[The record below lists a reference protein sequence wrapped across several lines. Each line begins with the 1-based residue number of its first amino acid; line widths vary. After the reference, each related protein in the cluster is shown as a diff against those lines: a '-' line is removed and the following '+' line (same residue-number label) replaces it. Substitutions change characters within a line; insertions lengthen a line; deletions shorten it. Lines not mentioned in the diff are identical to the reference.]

1 MDSLKFTEIEL
12 ETIANAMDDYMCYA
26 DDEFASSEDLIGG
39 QSVEDRV
46 TSINNKIDS
55 YFTLKNQITN
65 TLLIVNKESDGESIN
80 NTLKVLLDV
89 VSYDQLKEIKNI
101 IENDYLIDV
110 N

>member
-1 MDSLKFTEIEL
+1 MDLSKFTEIEL
-12 ETIANAMDDYMCYA
+12 ETISLSMDDYINY
-26 DDEFASSEDLIGG
+26 DDESLSNDELIGG
-39 QSVEDRV
+39 QSVSDRV
-46 TSINNKIDS
+46 TSIQNKIDS

-65 TLLIVNKESDGESIN
+65 TLLIVNKESEGESIN

-89 VSYDQLKEIKNI
+89 VTYDQLKEIKNI

>member
-1 MDSLKFTEIEL
+1 MNLSNFTENEL
-12 ETIANAMDDYMCYA
+12 ETISASMEDYINY
-26 DDEFASSEDLIGG
+26 DDESLSNDELIGG

-46 TSINNKIDS
+46 TSIQNKIDS
-55 YFTLKNQITN
+55 YFILKNQIRD
-65 TLLIVNKESDGESIN
+65 TLLIVNKESEGESIT

-89 VSYDQLKEIKNI
+89 VTYDQLKEIKNI

>member
-1 MDSLKFTEIEL
+1 MDLSKFTEIEL
-12 ETIANAMDDYMCYA
+12 ETISASMDDYINY
-26 DDEFASSEDLIGG
+26 DDESLSNDELIGG
-39 QSVEDRV
+39 QSVSDRV
-46 TSINNKIDS
+46 TSIQNKIDS

-89 VSYDQLKEIKNI
+89 VTYDQLKEIKNI

>member
-1 MDSLKFTEIEL
+1 MDLSKFTEIEL
-12 ETIANAMDDYMCYA
+12 ETISASMDDYINY
-26 DDEFASSEDLIGG
+26 DDESLSNDELIGG

-46 TSINNKIDS
+46 TSIQNKIDS
-55 YFTLKNQITN
+55 YFILKNQIRD
-65 TLLIVNKESDGESIN
+65 TLLIVNKESEGESIT

-89 VSYDQLKEIKNI
+89 VTYDQLKEIKNI

>member
-1 MDSLKFTEIEL
+1 MNLSKFTEFEL
-12 ETIANAMDDYMCYA
+12 ETITNAMEDYINY
-26 DDEFASSEDLIGG
+26 DDESLSNDELIGG
-39 QSVEDRV
+39 LSVEDRV

-89 VSYDQLKEIKNI
+89 VTLEQLKEIKNI
-101 IENDYLIDV
+101 IENDYLIE
-110 N
+110 NF

>member
-1 MDSLKFTEIEL
+1 MLIDFTEFEL
-12 ETIANAMDDYMCYA
+12 ETIAAAMDDYINY
-26 DDEFASSEDLIGG
+26 DDENLSNDELIGG

-46 TSINNKIDS
+46 TSIQNKIDS
-55 YFTLKNQITN
+55 YFTLKNEITN
-65 TLLIVNKESDGESIN
+65 TLLIVNKESEGESIT

-89 VSYDQLKEIKNI
+89 VTVDQLKEIKNI